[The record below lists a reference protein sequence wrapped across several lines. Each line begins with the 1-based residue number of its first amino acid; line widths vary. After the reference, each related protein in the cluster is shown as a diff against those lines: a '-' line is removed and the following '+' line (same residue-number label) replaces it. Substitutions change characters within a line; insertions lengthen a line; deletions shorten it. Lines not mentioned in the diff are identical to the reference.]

1 MVTITITTPCDIV
14 IVLLTIRGWILWR
27 WQYNTQGGEKW
38 HRLCCCLVA
47 DKYPRVNLRREFVTY
62 YHQISLHE
70 PASTFLPTCMVSNLF
85 PTNFLRKTNNS
96 TNMVLSTTLNNMMRH
111 ILAVLDDSD
120 SFVHNDGGDDEN
132 LVTRRQIF
140 DLNLNKTITIT
151 MTIAIATKPRQQME
165 DLSS

>member
-1 MVTITITTPCDIV
+1 
-14 IVLLTIRGWILWR
+14 
-27 WQYNTQGGEKW
+27 
-38 HRLCCCLVA
+38 
-47 DKYPRVNLRREFVTY
+47 
-62 YHQISLHE
+62 
-70 PASTFLPTCMVSNLF
+70 
-85 PTNFLRKTNNS
+85 
-96 TNMVLSTTLNNMMRH
+96 MRH

-165 DLSS
+165 DLSSWFRQLWAPRHDCKEGHAGPQPPT